1 MSNNTDLLLRQWTML
16 RMIPRFPRKVTAR
29 EMMGRLE
36 DQGFKVTKRTIER
49 DLQWVSTIFPLVSDE
64 REKPYGWSWSKDA
77 PTFDLPGLTANEA
90 LTFKLAQQH
99 LRRLMPTKMLLQLA
113 PYFAAADKRLSE
125 ISQDNNKSDWQHK
138 ISVAP
143 AWQPLIAP
151 EVDADVLA
159 IVESALLE
167 NRQIKLSY
175 ATRKERAE
183 YTAHPLGIILRGQMT
198 YLACTLFNYSDVRL
212 LAIHRIQYAEMLLEA
227 GMQPDNFT
235 IQDYAESSALGFGLG
250 FDENQAIDLIVK
262 FNKEAGLHLLETPLS
277 ANQTVEETKDSLL
290 LKAQIADTPQLR
302 WWLLGFGGQVEV
314 IGPANLR
321 EFMIAQ
327 VNNLERIYK

>member
-1 MSNNTDLLLRQWTML
+1 
-16 RMIPRFPRKVTAR
+16 
-29 EMMGRLE
+29 
-36 DQGFKVTKRTIER
+36 
-49 DLQWVSTIFPLVSDE
+49 
-64 REKPYGWSWSKDA
+64 
-77 PTFDLPGLTANEA
+77 
-90 LTFKLAQQH
+90 
-99 LRRLMPTKMLLQLA
+99 
-113 PYFAAADKRLSE
+113 
-125 ISQDNNKSDWQHK
+125 
-138 ISVAP
+138 
-143 AWQPLIAP
+143 
-151 EVDADVLA
+151 
-159 IVESALLE
+159 
-167 NRQIKLSY
+167 
-175 ATRKERAE
+175 
-183 YTAHPLGIILRGQMT
+183 
-198 YLACTLFNYSDVRL
+198 
-212 LAIHRIQYAEMLLEA
+212 
-227 GMQPDNFT
+227 MQPDNFT